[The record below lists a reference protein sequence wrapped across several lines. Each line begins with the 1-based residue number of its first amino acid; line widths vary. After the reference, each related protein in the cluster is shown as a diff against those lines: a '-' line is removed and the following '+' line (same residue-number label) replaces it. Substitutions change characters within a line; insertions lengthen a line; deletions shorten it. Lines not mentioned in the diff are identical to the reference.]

1 MDNVR
6 QLQSERNK
14 LQHLAHKSNS
24 VNLWSK
30 LREERNNLRTKSKQ
44 DLVKQ
49 LFYQRAL
56 SSSKPKELWQVI
68 HHMLHPSPQSLKVDP
83 DLLNNHF
90 TSTSQHLLGSTP
102 NCPHT
107 YHLTI

>member
-1 MDNVR
+1 MDNIR

-44 DLVKQ
+44 VKQ

-68 HHMLHPSPQSLKVDP
+68 HHMLHPQDVLNLPVGWLPTLERTELQLLKCAHRAIQTD
-83 DLLNNHF
+83 
-90 TSTSQHLLGSTP
+90 
-102 NCPHT
+102 T
-107 YHLTI
+107 YKYLFV